1 MNKRK
6 CTLCKNFDK
15 YKEFNC
21 LYFKIKIED
30 PEVATKCTNF
40 IPKRKESRKPC
51 KDCIYYVR
59 NPKVFKLRRIK
70 LFLIKDFI
78 IVYALISEGLIL
90 ERLIVNTFQKNYKG
104 GRVYEGIKF
113 I

>member
-21 LYFKIKIED
+21 MYFKIKIED

-40 IPKRKESRKPC
+40 IPKRNESRKPC

-59 NPKVFKLRRIK
+59 NPKIIQVKKNKVVFDKRFYYCLRLNKRGTYFRK
-70 LFLIKDFI
+70 VNCKYF
-78 IVYALISEGLIL
+78 SEEL
-90 ERLIVNTFQKNYKG
+90 
-104 GRVYEGIKF
+104 
-113 I
+113 

>member
-1 MNKRK
+1 VTGVQT
-6 CTLCKNFDK
+6 CAL
-15 YKEFNC
+15 
-21 LYFKIKIED
+21 
-30 PEVATKCTNF
+30 P
-40 IPKRKESRKPC
+40 
-51 KDCIYYVR
+51 IY
-59 NPKVFKLRRIK
+59 
-70 LFLIKDFI
+70 FI

>member
-21 LYFKIKIED
+21 MYFKIKIED

-51 KDCIYYVR
+51 KDCVYYVR
-59 NPKVFKLRRIK
+59 NPKVIQVKKNKVVFDKRFYYCLRLNKRGTYLK
-70 LFLIKDFI
+70 KVNCKYF
-78 IVYALISEGLIL
+78 SEEL
-90 ERLIVNTFQKNYKG
+90 
-104 GRVYEGIKF
+104 
-113 I
+113 

>member
-21 LYFKIKIED
+21 MYFKIKIED

-51 KDCIYYVR
+51 KDCVYYVR
-59 NPKVFKLRRIK
+59 NTKVIQVKKNKVVFDKRFYYCLRLNKRGTYFRTVNCK
-70 LFLIKDFI
+70 YF
-78 IVYALISEGLIL
+78 SEEL
-90 ERLIVNTFQKNYKG
+90 
-104 GRVYEGIKF
+104 
-113 I
+113 